1 MDFKAMPPPRLGYP
15 PAADPDSTA
24 MPVSHS
30 LVRSHSVSNL
40 FPTTA
45 EPVQP
50 FKRSVS
56 AVLSQPPLSS
66 NASAPT
72 AVPLTSASVTRPLD
86 LEQLARALIPGDK
99 VPAQAHSYHKH
110 PNLPIVAVLDH
121 LGHIGVYRSPA
132 TLFTVTP
139 PHPRQLVYE
148 TALQQPIV
156 AFRWLPSERVYQ
168 TQPASE
174 GQEQATTPLTRGSL
188 CGPRNPYGPLAF
200 VVVTAVGEAHF
211 CYQFDG
217 GFFTTTACPLAGA
230 GVQDPT
236 VDAIARASLAFTRQG
251 QCIVATS
258 RPESTFG
265 SHTIQLHSLAFEF
278 TTFPPALQARLLC
291 HFSALV
297 PPPSDGPVSPLAVE
311 NYVIEQ
317 LLVQTDAS
325 VTASL
330 DATALISTLL
340 VPRVPLNGPPLL
352 QTWVLRPRAMDL
364 PAVVQRQLTSDQVS
378 QCAAHLQCD
387 VVQLLAH
394 QPVMGNGGALALAPV
409 AGWSL
414 SRTYLG
420 VVTRYGQ
427 LRVYDPVSLQ
437 EEGLFSTRVPI
448 ENIAVAKPFE
458 AVSLSTNALM
468 VYGLTPTGDVY
479 SLPVIA
485 WDTVPVD
492 HYSTV
497 LTQLACALAKA
508 VLNRAPCLDVVGF
521 ARAIPAALDQSHC
534 LLDGVATVASA
545 RVLATLNNPL
555 LTPGQADAL
564 SVKHL
569 VKTLMPLYRDMVGY
583 DTSYSM
589 LFTMAQVLAFWDNLA
604 TYFDLPEV
612 LSDVATDRWANP
624 AFLRDLPFTLP
635 MLRWLL
641 VLVIN
646 LVRDGHLYFSAV
658 QVGNGIHPLCP
669 LTTTTVE
676 QSSAS
681 SDASRAAATPTRFA
695 CLFVTLCR
703 KTLRQL
709 LALVTL
715 LVQRGEAVVKQ
726 RAPPSSLSHFQAF
739 LQFVQA
745 DLPLSLDAISRFID
759 QVEAQF
765 AVSPD
770 GPPSVLHH
778 PLVQGH
784 WLATGRA
791 YWHRGLLL
799 PIFHSLDLAPI
810 SAALTHCRQSLLEL
824 LKDPLI
830 TKKVLFYPTQW
841 LDLGTQTHTRHLRLQ
856 TASRTVPNQCPAIVH
871 AVLPHRFGPALDP
884 QVRPLGHSDID
895 ATSVS
900 GESGDLLVSATTG
913 THPLVELA
921 LGPAGWLD
929 VVRKVS
935 LPPTSLLAQQSP
947 PVGQCLY
954 CHRLTLFLSAA
965 GNESATPATTDAASA
980 LLPSWLLRAQSGC
993 SCGGP
998 WGSTGL
1004 PMVH

>member
-1 MDFKAMPPPRLGYP
+1 MDSEAMPPPRLGFP
-15 PAADPDSTA
+15 SPADLSSPAAPA
-24 MPVSHS
+24 AYS
-30 LVRSHSVSNL
+30 LVRSHSVSAL
-40 FPTTA
+40 FPTAA
-45 EPVQP
+45 EPVRS

-56 AVLSQPPLSS
+56 AVLSQPPLSN
-66 NASAPT
+66 NANGPT
-72 AVPLTSASVTRPLD
+72 AVPLTPTSVTRPLD
-86 LEQLARALIPGDK
+86 LEQLAREFIPGDC
-99 VPAQAHSYHKH
+99 VPGQAHSYHKH
-110 PNLPIVAVLDH
+110 PNLPVAAVLDH

-139 PHPRQLVYE
+139 PRPRQLVYE

-168 TQPASE
+168 TQSAPADQRQSIT
-174 GQEQATTPLTRGSL
+174 QLTRGPL

-200 VVVTAVGEAHF
+200 VVVTAVGEVHF

-217 GFFTTTACPLAGA
+217 AFFTTTACPLAGA

-236 VDAIARASLAFTRQG
+236 VDAIARASLAFTRRG

-258 RPESTFG
+258 RPESSFG
-265 SHTIQLHSLAFEF
+265 SHTIQVHSLALEF
-278 TTFPPALQARLLC
+278 AAFPPTVQARLLC
-291 HFSALV
+291 HFSAMV
-297 PPPSDGPVSPLAVE
+297 APSSDGSVPPLAVG

-317 LLVQTDAS
+317 LLVQTEAA
-325 VTASL
+325 VTTSL
-330 DATALISTLL
+330 EATALISTLL
-340 VPRVPLNGPPLL
+340 FPRAPLDGPPLL
-352 QTWVLRPRAMDL
+352 QTWVLRPHTMDL
-364 PAVVQRQLTSDQVS
+364 PAVIQRQLTPDQAS

-387 VVQLLAH
+387 VVQMLAQ
-394 QPVMGNGGALALAPV
+394 QPMMGNGGALALAPV
-409 AGWSL
+409 AGWSA

-427 LRVYDPVSLQ
+427 LRVYDPISLQ

-458 AVSLSTNALM
+458 AVFLSTNALM

-497 LTQLACALAKA
+497 LTQVACALAEA

-521 ARAIPAALDQSHC
+521 SRAIPAALDHMHC
-534 LLDGVATVASA
+534 LLDGVTTVASA
-545 RVLATLNNPL
+545 RVLATLNNPR

-564 SVKHL
+564 TVKHL
-569 VKTLMPLYRDMVGY
+569 IKTLMPLYRDMAGY

-589 LFTMAQVLAFWDNLA
+589 LFSMAQIMALWDNLA

-612 LSDVATDRWANP
+612 LSEMATDRWATP

-635 MLRWLL
+635 TLRWVL
-641 VLVIN
+641 VLVVN

-669 LTTTTVE
+669 LTAPVK
-676 QSSAS
+676 QLSAS
-681 SDASRAAATPTRFA
+681 SDASLAVATPTRFA

-715 LVQRGEAVVKQ
+715 FVQRGEAVVKQ
-726 RAPPSSLSHFQAF
+726 RAPPGTLPHFQAF
-739 LQFVQA
+739 LQFVQS
-745 DLPLSLDAISRFID
+745 DLPLSLDAIIRFID

-765 AVSPD
+765 EIPPNGS
-770 GPPSVLHH
+770 PSVLHH

-791 YWHRGLLL
+791 YWRRGLLM

-810 SAALTHCRQSLLEL
+810 STALTHCRQSLLEL

-841 LDLGTQTHTRHLRLQ
+841 LDLGTITHTRHLRPPTSSQ
-856 TASRTVPNQCPAIVH
+856 TVAGQCPAIVH
-871 AVLPHRFGPALDP
+871 TVLPHRFGPALDP
-884 QVRPLGHSDID
+884 HVRPLNHLDTGG
-895 ATSVS
+895 TSAV
-900 GESGDLLVSATTG
+900 GESHEQLVSTATG
-913 THPLVELA
+913 SHPLVELA

-929 VVRKVS
+929 VVRKAS
-935 LPPTSLLAQQSP
+935 LPPAALLASQSQ

-965 GNESATPATTDAASA
+965 GNEPSTSATSDPTSM
-980 LLPSWLLRAQSGC
+980 LLPSWLLRSESGC

-998 WGSTGL
+998 WGNPLL
-1004 PMVH
+1004 PIVQ